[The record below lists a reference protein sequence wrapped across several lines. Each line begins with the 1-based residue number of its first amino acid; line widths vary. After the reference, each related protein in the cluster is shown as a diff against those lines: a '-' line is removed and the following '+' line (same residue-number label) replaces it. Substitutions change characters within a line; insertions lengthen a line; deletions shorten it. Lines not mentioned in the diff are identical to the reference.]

1 MSANALK
8 IGVQSFGRFLSG
20 MVMPNIGAFIA
31 WGLITALFIPTG
43 WMPNEKLASLVG
55 PMITYL
61 LPLLIGY
68 SGGKIVGGDRGAVA
82 GAVTTM
88 GVIVGSDIPMFLGA
102 MIAGPLG
109 GLAIT
114 KFDQKVHGKIKPG
127 FEMLVNN
134 FSLGIIAMLVA
145 IIAYVVIGPVVSS
158 VTQALAAGVGWI
170 VDKSLLP
177 LVSIIVEPA
186 KILFLNNAINHG
198 VFTPLG
204 ADQAAKF
211 GSSIYYL
218 IETNP
223 GPGLG
228 ILLAYIV
235 AGKGTAQKSAYGA
248 AIIHFFGGIH
258 EIYFPYI
265 LMKPRLVIAVI
276 AGGMVGVGFNMV
288 TGNALAGPPSPG
300 SVFALTLMSTKGMG
314 IVLTLGSIAA
324 SAVTSF
330 LIGSVI
336 VRKEASESDDLEAA
350 KSAVASTKAQAKG
363 QTLPRQPGTVV
374 AGSVRSIVVACDAG
388 MGSSAMGATVL
399 RGKVNDAGLNIEV
412 TNAAINDL
420 NHADIVITQN
430 ELTDR
435 ARAKLPSAQHFS
447 IDNFM
452 DASFY
457 DELVAKITRKPES
470 TEKDIQAP
478 GPQDN
483 QAAEQDSLTV
493 SPQQV
498 LLNAQVTTKADA
510 LELISQ
516 NLSAL
521 GLVRGDYVN
530 ALLAREEKV
539 STYLIN
545 GVAIPHG
552 VNEAKQQV
560 IQTGVFI
567 VQAPQGVVWNSKGD
581 VARLIVGISAK
592 GKDHLSLLQRLTNV
606 VMDEAVAQ
614 QLATTTNKNDILD
627 ALNTAAQTAPV
638 QQEDLSV
645 VAQAQVVDVEGM
657 HARPASLI
665 SEKAAEFSE
674 TDIRIRNDQRTA
686 IAKSMASILS
696 MGANHG
702 DVLTISA
709 QGPEAEPAVQV
720 LAEMINQGLDNEAEQ
735 DTASYQPLAVL
746 SALPDVRCRLTLS
759 GSAASPGITMAPAF
773 RLQADK
779 MEYEEDAQD
788 PKAEANLLGTA
799 LTEAARQLDDLRDN
813 LKSRAPNES
822 AILRAQKQLL
832 KDELVL
838 TDSEKFIESGK
849 TAAWSFH
856 QAIDKQV
863 ASLKTVDN
871 ERLRARIADL
881 LDVRDRVL
889 ALLVPT
895 AAAADYPKTDFILV
909 AKDLTPSQTAGLH
922 GLKVR
927 GICTELGGPNSHMA
941 ILARALGIPAVV
953 GLGEGTLEN
962 VDDGESIIVDPQ
974 ASSIYVDPDEVTQK
988 NGVQWIEKWEQ
999 IRKAED
1005 EQKHKPAE
1013 TLDGRHI
1020 DVVCN
1025 IAKPEDAKLVLENG
1039 GEGVGLL
1046 RTEFLF
1052 ESSTAEPTVE
1062 AQCDS
1067 LKAIVAE
1074 LGSRQLIVRTADIGG
1089 DKPVSWLHI
1098 PHENNPFLGMR
1109 GIRLSF
1115 KYEAMFRRQLEAIY
1129 RTAIWQKE
1137 TTGSTGLHIMFPMIG
1152 RISEWK
1158 KARDIAERVRLQVDA
1173 PRLPLGIMI
1182 EVPSAVMV
1190 AEDLAK
1196 EVDFF
1201 SIGSNDLTQYTM
1213 AIDRLHP
1220 DLSNEADSYHP
1231 ALVKMIEMTVKA
1243 AQTHGK
1249 WVGVCGNAAANPNMA
1264 ALLVGLG
1271 VTELS
1276 VSPADTA
1283 SVKNMIRAVSYRK
1296 LQEKAIKALQ
1306 LESSEAVMAL
1316 YKSNAD
1322 LL

>member
-1 MSANALK
+1 MSDNAMK

-43 WMPNEKLASLVG
+43 WLPNEKLASLVG

-68 SGGKIVGGDRGAVA
+68 SGGKMVGGDRGAIA
-82 GAVTTM
+82 GTVTTM
-88 GVIVGSDIPMFLGA
+88 GVVVGSDIPMFLGA

-134 FSLGIIAMLVA
+134 FSLGIISMLVA
-145 IIAYVVIGPVVSS
+145 LIAYAIIGPLVSS
-158 VTQALAAGVGWI
+158 LTKALASGVGWI
-170 VDKSLLP
+170 VNMSLLP

-204 ADQAAKF
+204 AEQSAKV
-211 GSSIYYL
+211 GASIYYL

-228 ILLAYIV
+228 VLLAYMV

-288 TGNALAGPPSPG
+288 TGNALVGPPSPG

-314 IVLTLGSIAA
+314 IVLTLSSIAV

-336 VRKEASESDDLEAA
+336 VRRDASQSDDLEAA
-350 KSAVASTKAQAKG
+350 TAAVAASKAAAKG
-363 QTLPRQPGTVV
+363 QAVPIA

-388 MGSSAMGATVL
+388 MGSSAMGASVL
-399 RGKVNDAGLNIEV
+399 RGKVKDAGLTIEV

-420 NHADIVITQN
+420 KDADIVITQN

-435 ARAKLPSAQHFS
+435 ARSKLPSAQHFS

-452 DASFY
+452 DGSFY
-457 DELVAKITRKPES
+457 DELVAKITQKPEMPG
-470 TEKDIQAP
+470 EVVQALTS
-478 GPQDN
+478 QN
-483 QAAEQDSLTV
+483 NKTAAEDTLTV
-493 SPQQV
+493 NPQQI
-498 LLNAQVTTKADA
+498 LLNAQVTTKDEV
-510 LELISQ
+510 LGLISE
-516 NLSAL
+516 NLSTL
-521 GLVRGDYVN
+521 GLVRGDYLE
-530 ALLAREEKV
+530 ALTAREEKV

-545 GVAIPHG
+545 GAAIPHG
-552 VNEAKQQV
+552 VNEAKEQV

-567 VQAPQGVVWNSKGD
+567 VQVPQGVVWNAKGD
-581 VARLIVGISAK
+581 MARLIVGIAAK

-606 VMDEAVAQ
+606 VMDEAVAEK
-614 QLATTTNKNDILD
+614 LATTTNKDDILQ
-627 ALNTAAQTAPV
+627 ALNAKTEAAPV
-638 QQEDLSV
+638 QLEDYSV
-645 VAQAQVVDVEGM
+645 VAQAQVVDAQGM

-665 SEKAAEFSE
+665 AEQAVKFSG

-686 IAKSMASILS
+686 NAKSMASLLS
-696 MGANHG
+696 MGANQG

-709 QGPEAEPAVQV
+709 QGSAAEQAIQF
-720 LAEMINQGLDNEAEQ
+720 LAAMIREGLDNEEEQ
-735 DTASYQPLAVL
+735 ANASYHPLTVL
-746 SALPDVRCRLTLS
+746 SALPDVQCRLTLK

-773 RLQADK
+773 RLQGGK
-779 MEYEEDAQD
+779 MRYEEEAQD
-788 PKAEANLLGTA
+788 PKAEAKLFSTA
-799 LTEAARQLDDLRDN
+799 LTEAARQLDKLKAN
-813 LKSRAPNES
+813 LQSRAPNEA
-822 AILRAQKQLL
+822 AILHAQKQLL
-832 KDELVL
+832 QDELVL
-838 TDSEKFIESGK
+838 IDSEKFIVNGK

-856 QAIDKQV
+856 QAIEKQV
-863 ASLKTVDN
+863 GSLKTVDN

-881 LDVRDRVL
+881 IDVRDRVV
-889 ALLVPT
+889 ALMVP
-895 AAAADYPKTDFILV
+895 AVSAVDYPQTDFILM
-909 AKDLTPSQTAGLH
+909 AKDLTPSQTAGLY

-953 GLGEGTLEN
+953 GLGEGALANIE
-962 VDDGESIIVDPQ
+962 DGELIIVDPQ
-974 ASSIYVDPDEVTQK
+974 ASSIYIDPDEATQK
-988 NGVQWIEKWEQ
+988 NGDKWIEQWEQ
-999 IRKAED
+999 IRTAED
-1005 EQKHKPAE
+1005 AQKHKAAE
-1013 TLDGRHI
+1013 TLDGHHI

-1025 IAKPEDAKLVLENG
+1025 IAKPEDAKLVLDDG

-1052 ESSTAEPTVE
+1052 ESSAAEPPIE
-1062 AQCDS
+1062 KQCDA
-1067 LKAIVAE
+1067 LKAIIKE
-1074 LGSRQLIVRTADIGG
+1074 LGSRQLVVRTVDIGG
-1089 DKPVSWLHI
+1089 DKPVSWLHM
-1098 PHENNPFLGMR
+1098 PHEDNPFLGMR

-1115 KYEAMFRRQLEAIY
+1115 KYEDIFKRQLEAIY
-1129 RTAIWQKE
+1129 QTAIWQKE
-1137 TTGSTGLHIMFPMIG
+1137 TTGSTGLHIMFPMISSV
-1152 RISEWK
+1152 SEWR
-1158 KARDIAERVRLQVDA
+1158 KARDIAERVRLQLNA
-1173 PRLPLGIMI
+1173 PQLPLGIMI

-1190 AEDLAK
+1190 AEHLAK

-1201 SIGSNDLTQYTM
+1201 SIGSNDLTQYTL

-1220 DLSNEADSYHP
+1220 DLCSEADSYHP
-1231 ALVKMIEMTVKA
+1231 ALVKMVEMTVKA
-1243 AQTHGK
+1243 AQAHGK
-1249 WVGVCGNAAANPNMA
+1249 WVGVCGNAAANPSLA
-1264 ALLVGLG
+1264 TLLVGLG

-1276 VSPADTA
+1276 VSPANVGA
-1283 SVKNMIRAVSYRK
+1283 VKNIIRAVSYSK
-1296 LQEKAIKALQ
+1296 LQEKANKALQ
-1306 LESSEAVMAL
+1306 LESSEAVMEL
-1316 YKSNAD
+1316 YKTNDD

>member
-1 MSANALK
+1 MAGNAMK
-8 IGVQSFGRFLSG
+8 VGVQSFGRFLSG

-43 WMPNEKLASLVG
+43 WLPNEKLATLVG
-55 PMITYL
+55 PMIKYL

-68 SGGKIVGGDRGAVA
+68 TGGKMVGGDRGAVA
-82 GAVTTM
+82 GTVTTM

-114 KFDQKVHGKIKPG
+114 KFDQRVHGKIKPG

-134 FSLGIIAMLVA
+134 FSLGIISMVVALVA
-145 IIAYVVIGPVVSS
+145 YAVIGPVVSS
-158 VTQALAAGVGWI
+158 VTNALAAGVGWI

-204 ADQAAKF
+204 AEQSAKV
-211 GSSIYYL
+211 GASIYYM

-228 ILLAYIV
+228 VLLAYMV
-235 AGKGTAQKSAYGA
+235 TGKGTAQKSAYGA

-288 TGNALAGPPSPG
+288 TGNALVGPPSPG

-314 IVLTLGSIAA
+314 IILTLSSIAV

-330 LIGSVI
+330 LIGSII
-336 VRKEASESDDLEAA
+336 VRKDASESDDLESAQA
-350 KSAVASTKAQAKG
+350 AVAASKAVAKG
-363 QTLPRQPGTVV
+363 QAAPIA
-374 AGSVRSIVVACDAG
+374 AGSVRSIIVACDAG

-399 RGKVNDAGLNIEV
+399 RGKVNDAGLDIEV

-420 NHADIVITQN
+420 KDADIVITQN

-457 DELVAKITRKPES
+457 DELVAKITQKPEIP
-470 TEKDIQAP
+470 EEVVQAP
-478 GPQDN
+478 ASQN
-483 QAAEQDSLTV
+483 NTAATEDTLTV
-493 SPQQV
+493 SPQQI
-498 LLNAQVTTKADA
+498 LLNAQVTTKDEV
-510 LELISQ
+510 LELIAQ
-516 NLSAL
+516 HLSSL
-521 GLVRGDYVN
+521 GLVRGDYLD
-530 ALLAREEKV
+530 ALTAREEKV

-545 GVAIPHG
+545 GAAIPHG
-552 VNEAKQQV
+552 VNEAKEQV
-560 IQTGVFI
+560 VQTGVFI
-567 VQAPQGVVWNSKGD
+567 VQVPQGVVWNDKGD
-581 VARLIVGISAK
+581 VARLIVGIAAK

-606 VMDEAVAQ
+606 VMDEAVAE
-614 QLATTTNKNDILD
+614 QLATTTNIDDILH
-627 ALNTAAQTAPV
+627 ALNTKEETASL
-638 QQEDLSV
+638 QLEDYSV
-645 VAQAQVVDVEGM
+645 VAQAQVVDAQGM

-665 SEKAAEFSE
+665 SEQAAKFSG
-674 TDIRIRNDQRTA
+674 TDIHIRNDQRIA
-686 IAKSMASILS
+686 IAKSMASLLS
-696 MGANHG
+696 MGADHG

-709 QGPEAEPAVQV
+709 EGSEAEQAVQV
-720 LAEMINQGLDNEAEQ
+720 LAEMINQGLDDEDEQ
-735 DTASYQPLAVL
+735 GTASYQPLAVL
-746 SALPDVRCRLTLS
+746 SALPDVQCRLNIK

-773 RLQADK
+773 RLQARK
-779 MEYEEDAQD
+779 TKFEEVAQD
-788 PKAEANLLGTA
+788 PKEEANRFSAA
-799 LTEAARQLDDLRDN
+799 LTEAARQLDELTAN
-813 LKSRAPNES
+813 LQSRAPKEA
-822 AILRAQKQLL
+822 AILQAQKQLL
-832 KDELVL
+832 QDELVL
-838 TDSEKFIESGK
+838 SDSEKFIENGK

-856 QAIDKQV
+856 QAIEKQV
-863 ASLKTVDN
+863 ESLKTVDN

-881 LDVRDRVL
+881 IDVRDRVL
-889 ALLVPT
+889 ALLVP
-895 AAAADYPKTDFILV
+895 AVSAVDYPQTDFILM
-909 AKDLTPSQTAGLH
+909 AKDLTPSKTAGLH

-953 GLGEGTLEN
+953 GLGEGGLEN
-962 VDDGESIIVDPQ
+962 IEDGELIIVDPQ
-974 ASSIYVDPDEVTQK
+974 ASSIYVDPDEATQK
-988 NGVQWIEKWEQ
+988 NCVEWIAQWEQ
-999 IRKAED
+999 IRNAED
-1005 EQKHKPAE
+1005 AQKHEAAE
-1013 TLDGRHI
+1013 TRDGRHI
-1020 DVVCN
+1020 DIVCN

-1052 ESSTAEPTVE
+1052 ESTTVEPTVE
-1062 AQCDS
+1062 DQCAS
-1067 LKAIVAE
+1067 LKAIVEE

-1089 DKPVSWLHI
+1089 DKPVSWLHM
-1098 PHENNPFLGMR
+1098 PQEDNPFLGMR

-1115 KYEAMFRRQLEAIY
+1115 KHEAMFRRQLEAIY
-1129 RTAIWQKE
+1129 RTAIWQQE

-1152 RISEWK
+1152 RLSEWR
-1158 KARDIAERVRLQVDA
+1158 KARDIAERVRLQLNA
-1173 PRLPLGIMI
+1173 PQLPLGIMI

-1190 AEDLAK
+1190 AEHLAK

-1201 SIGSNDLTQYTM
+1201 SIGSNDLTQYTL

-1220 DLSNEADSYHP
+1220 DLCCEADSYHP
-1231 ALVKMIEMTVKA
+1231 ALVKMVEMTVKA
-1243 AQTHGK
+1243 AQAHGK
-1249 WVGVCGNAAANPNMA
+1249 WVGVCGNAAADPSLA
-1264 ALLVGLG
+1264 TLLVGLG

-1276 VSPADTA
+1276 VSPADVA
-1283 SVKNMIRAVSYRK
+1283 AVKNIIRAVNYSK
-1296 LQEKAIKALQ
+1296 LQEKANKALQ

-1316 YKSNAD
+1316 YKTNDD
-1322 LL
+1322 LF

>member
-1 MSANALK
+1 MSGNTLK
-8 IGVQSFGRFLSG
+8 VGIQSFGRFLSG

-43 WMPNEKLASLVG
+43 WLPNEKLASLVG
-55 PMITYL
+55 PIITYL

-68 SGGKIVGGDRGAVA
+68 TGGKLVGGDRGAVA

-88 GVIVGSDIPMFLGA
+88 GVIVGSSIPMFLGA

-109 GLAIT
+109 GLAI
-114 KFDQKVHGKIKPG
+114 KLFDQRVHGKIKPG

-134 FSLGIIAMLVA
+134 FSLGIISML
-145 IIAYVVIGPVVSS
+145 IALISYAVIGPVVSS
-158 VTQALAAGVGWI
+158 LTEALALGVGWI
-170 VDKSLLP
+170 VEKSLLP

-204 ADQAAKF
+204 ADQASKI
-211 GSSIYYL
+211 GSSIYFL

-228 ILLAYIV
+228 ILLAYIA

-258 EIYFPYI
+258 EIYFPYV
-265 LMKPRLVIAVI
+265 LMKPKLIVAMIA
-276 AGGMVGVGFNMV
+276 AGMVGVGFNMI
-288 TGNALAGPPSPG
+288 TGNGLVGPPSPG
-300 SVFALTLMSTKGMG
+300 SVFALTLMSTKGTG
-314 IVLTLGSIAA
+314 IFLTLSSIAV

-330 LIGSVI
+330 FIGSVI
-336 VRKEASESDDLEAA
+336 IRRDVSESDDLEAA
-350 KSAVASTKAQAKG
+350 KAAIAAKKAESKG
-363 QTLPRQPGTVV
+363 QTELTS
-374 AGSVRSIVVACDAG
+374 AENIRSIVVACDAG
-388 MGSSAMGATVL
+388 MGSSAMGAAVL
-399 RGKVNDAGLNIEV
+399 RKKIDAAGLNIEA

-420 NHADIVITQN
+420 KDADIVITQK

-435 ARAKLPSAQHFS
+435 ARSKLPSAQHFS

-452 DASFY
+452 DEGFY
-457 DELVAKITRKPES
+457 DDLVAKIAQTPGTSEEVIQGPDSQNKET
-470 TEKDIQAP
+470 TEEDV
-478 GPQDN
+478 
-483 QAAEQDSLTV
+483 LMV
-493 SPQQV
+493 SPDQILLHSQV
-498 LLNAQVTTKADA
+498 ETRNEA

-516 NLSAL
+516 NLSSL
-521 GLVRGDYVN
+521 GLVRGDYLE
-530 ALLAREEKV
+530 ALTEREEKV
-539 STYLIN
+539 NTYLIN

-552 VNEAKQQV
+552 VNEAKHLV
-560 IQTGVFI
+560 VETGVFI
-567 VQAPQGVVWNSKGD
+567 VQVPQGVVWNDKGD
-581 VARLIVGISAK
+581 VARLIVGIAAK
-592 GKDHLSLLQRLTNV
+592 GKNHLKLLERLTNV
-606 VMDEAVAQ
+606 VMDEATAE
-614 QLATTTNKNDILD
+614 QLATTTNKDDILQV
-627 ALNTAAQTAPV
+627 LNTARQTAAV
-638 QQEDLSV
+638 QLEDYSI
-645 VAQAQVVDVEGM
+645 VAQAEVVDVEGM

-665 SEKAAEFSE
+665 SEQAAKFSE
-674 TDIRIRNDQRTA
+674 TDIRIRNDRKTA
-686 IAKSMASILS
+686 NAKSMAALLS
-696 MGANHG
+696 MGANQG
-702 DVLTISA
+702 DHLTISA
-709 QGPEAEPAVQV
+709 QGPDAEQAIQV
-720 LAEMINQGLDNEAEQ
+720 LAEMIRQGLDNEAGQ
-735 DTASYQPLAVL
+735 DTAAYQPLAVL

-759 GSAASPGITMAPAF
+759 GSAASPGISMAPAF

-779 MEYEEDAQD
+779 MEYEKDAQD
-788 PKAEANLLGTA
+788 PKAEANLLSTA
-799 LTEAARQLDDLRDN
+799 LTEAARQLDELRAN
-813 LKSRAPNES
+813 LKSRAPDEA

-856 QAIDKQV
+856 EAIDRQV
-863 ASLKTVDN
+863 AVLKTVDN
-871 ERLRARIADL
+871 ERLKARIADL
-881 LDVRDRVL
+881 QDVRDRVL
-889 ALLVPT
+889 ALMVPT
-895 AAAADYPKTDFILV
+895 ASAADYPQTNFILV
-909 AKDLTPSQTAGLH
+909 ATDLTPSQTAGLH

-953 GLGEGTLEN
+953 GLGEGKLEN
-962 VDDGESIIVDPQ
+962 VEDGESILVDPQ
-974 ASSIYVDPDEVTQK
+974 ASSIYVGPDEETQK
-988 NGVQWIEKWEQ
+988 NGAQWIEKWEQ

-1005 EQKHKPAE
+1005 EQKHKAAE
-1013 TLDGRHI
+1013 TMDGRHI

-1025 IAKPEDAKLVLENG
+1025 IAKPEDAKLVLKNG

-1062 AQCDS
+1062 AQCES
-1067 LKAIVAE
+1067 LKAIVEE

-1115 KYEAMFRRQLEAIY
+1115 KYEEMFRRQLEAIY

-1152 RISEWK
+1152 RISEWY
-1158 KARDIAERVRLQVDA
+1158 KARDIAESVRLQVDA

-1220 DLSNEADSYHP
+1220 DLCNEADSYHP
-1231 ALVKMIEMTVKA
+1231 ALVRMIEMTVKA
-1243 AQTHGK
+1243 AQAHGK

-1276 VSPADTA
+1276 VSPADAA

-1296 LQEKAIKALQ
+1296 LQEKAMKALQ

-1316 YKSNAD
+1316 YKTNND
-1322 LL
+1322 LY